1 MFAFIPGFKSEVFPL
16 THIRFRRAAQMMKR
30 KKIMF
35 IVAVILAAL
44 LVLTIAA
51 GFFFATSS
59 MSIRRQTLD
68 EAIKWQGRSLR
79 PVVVRSLGE
88 D

>member
-1 MFAFIPGFKSEVFPL
+1 ML
-16 THIRFRRAAQMMKR
+16 NDFRELPKMMKR

-35 IVAVILAAL
+35 IVAVVLVAL
-44 LVLTIAA
+44 LVLIIGA
-51 GFFFATSS
+51 GFFFAPSS

-68 EAIKWQGRSLR
+68 EAIKSQGRSLR